1 MKSNLLCAQL
11 LLLATLTVP
20 GILIPKKAL
29 ALPAPDFKARLLPDI
44 AFQYAKLGDSQ
55 QAIAVSEQALEEAAA
70 MQPCFKANSLAK
82 IAGSYWLIGQ
92 EAEGQR
98 RVTEAIE
105 TARAQEATGCSSSA
119 TSPTES
125 LMNRAVELSDEGQFE
140 LAIALASGM
149 GDPLALSEIAADLLD
164 VGQSRRADEL
174 LKEAI
179 AQTQTIKEAL
189 GQAQTIDDAYYQ
201 TRTLSNM
208 SMNLALAGH
217 PEPAKA
223 VLEQAILSAETME
236 TDNPERASLR
246 GSALLWTARQFA
258 ELGANDRAIAI
269 LDQTLPQI
277 RNSPVASF
285 PHDQVFQFVDAA
297 LLYHGMGLKDKAV
310 ATLVEGYQVA
320 KAIAPAG
327 ARRGRADAD
336 TLGRVAVGYARMGD
350 FERAMQ
356 IVQEIQPVSERQGA
370 LGDIAIA
377 YAGAGNLEAAVKLA
391 ESNPNRNGA
400 MIGIVR
406 HYLQQKQPDQAWQ
419 FVQAQQ
425 VKGILSEVAVGY
437 LDAGQPEQALQL
449 VQTGKLEG
457 FMPDIVQ
464 GYAESG
470 QPERAMQIAQSE
482 GIAWL
487 LPSVVQRF
495 AQQGQF
501 DAALQTAQ
509 SIADPVDRAQALIA
523 IARAYAEPQ
532 AEVQGTIQRFG
543 MQLQDWLGGL
553 FGTSD
558 RERAAEVLVQALQ
571 ATQSISST
579 R

>member
-1 MKSNLLCAQL
+1 LHIDYIGMIQL
-11 LLLATLTVP
+11 QMIRLFSLATLTVL
-20 GILIPKKAL
+20 GILIPQKAF
-29 ALPAPDFKARLLPDI
+29 ALPAPDLKARLLSDI

-55 QAIAVSEQALEEAAA
+55 QAVAISQQALKAAAA

-82 IAGSYWLIGQ
+82 VAGSYLLIGQ
-92 EAEGQR
+92 ETESKRWVA
-98 RVTEAIE
+98 EAIE

-125 LMNRAVELSDEGQFE
+125 LMNRAGEFADEGQFE

-149 GDPLALSEIAADLLD
+149 GNPLALSDIAIDLLD

-179 AQTQTIKEAL
+179 AQAQKIDDAIA
-189 GQAQTIDDAYYQ
+189 QAQKIDDAYYLTQ
-201 TRTLSNM
+201 TLNVMGMKLVR
-208 SMNLALAGH
+208 AGH
-217 PEPAKA
+217 TEPAKV
-223 VLEQAILSAETME
+223 VLEQALVSAATLD
-236 TDNPERASLR
+236 TKDPKTAALQGN
-246 GSALLWTARQFA
+246 ALLWPARQFT
-258 ELGANDRAIAI
+258 ELGANDRAIAV
-269 LDQTLPQI
+269 LDQTLPKI
-277 RNSPVASF
+277 RNLPIAPF
-285 PHDQVFQFVDAA
+285 PHDKVIQFVEAA
-297 LLYHGMGLKDKAV
+297 LLYHRVGLKDKALV
-310 ATLVEGYQVA
+310 TLAEGYQVA
-320 KAIAPAG
+320 KAIAPNNA
-327 ARRGRADAD
+327 
-336 TLGRVAVGYARMGD
+336 LGRVAIGYAKIGD
-350 FERAMQ
+350 FKRAMQ
-356 IVQEIQPVSERQGA
+356 IVQEIQPASERQGA

-377 YAGAGNLEAAVKLA
+377 YAEAGNLEAAIKLA
-391 ESNPNRNGA
+391 QSNPNRNGA
-400 MIGIVR
+400 IIGIVR

-419 FVQAQQ
+419 VVQAQQ

-437 LDAGQPEQALQL
+437 LDAGQPEQALKL

-464 GYAESG
+464 GYARSG
-470 QPERAMQIAQSE
+470 QPQRAMQLAQSE

-487 LPSVVQRF
+487 LPSVVQGF

-501 DAALQTAQ
+501 DAALKTAQ

-532 AEVQGTIQRFG
+532 AEAQGTIRG
-543 MQLQDWLGGL
+543 LVMQLQDWVAGT

-558 RERAAEVLVQALQ
+558 RERASEVLAQALQ

>member
-1 MKSNLLCAQL
+1 MKSNVLCAKL
-11 LLLATLTVP
+11 LLLATLPALGMLT
-20 GILIPKKAL
+20 PKQAI
-29 ALPAPDFKARLLPDI
+29 ALPTPDVQARLLSDI

-55 QAIAVSEQALEEAAA
+55 QAVAISEQALEAIEA
-70 MQPCFKANSLAK
+70 MEPCFKANSLAK
-82 IAGSYWLIGQ
+82 VAGSYWLSGQ
-92 EAEGQR
+92 EAEGKR

-105 TARAQEATGCSSSA
+105 TARAQGATGCSSSA

-125 LMNRAVELSDEGQFE
+125 LMNRAMELSDEGQFE

-149 GDPLALSEIAADLLD
+149 GDPNALSEIAIDLLD

-189 GQAQTIDDAYYQ
+189 AQAQKIDDAYYQ
-201 TRTLSNM
+201 TQMLNVIGAK
-208 SMNLALAGH
+208 LVLAGH
-217 PEPAKA
+217 TEPAKA
-223 VLEQAILSAETME
+223 VLEQAALSAAALD
-236 TDNPERASLR
+236 TDDPEKASLQ
-246 GSALLWTARQFA
+246 GLSLLRTAQQFV
-258 ELGANDRAIAI
+258 ELGANDQTLTI
-269 LDQTLPQI
+269 LDQTLPEI
-277 RNSPVASF
+277 RNRPSSPF
-285 PHDQVFQFVDAA
+285 PVDNVIQLVDAA
-297 LLYHGMGLKDKAV
+297 LLYQGIGLNDKAM
-310 ATLVEGYQVA
+310 ATLAEAYQA
-320 KAIAPAG
+320 GKAIVPSASY
-327 ARRGRADAD
+327 GRADVDA
-336 TLGRVAVGYARMGD
+336 LGRVAVGYAKIGD

-356 IVQEIQPVSERQGA
+356 IIQEIPPVSERQGA
-370 LGDIAIA
+370 LGEIAIA
-377 YAGAGNLEAAVKLA
+377 YAAAGNLDAAIKLA

-400 MIGIVR
+400 MISIVR
-406 HYLQQKQPDQAWQ
+406 HYLDQKQPDQAWQ

-437 LDAGQPEQALQL
+437 LDAGQPAQALQL

-470 QPERAMQIAQSE
+470 QPEQAMQLAQSE
-482 GIAWL
+482 QILWL
-487 LPSVVQRF
+487 LPSVVEGF

-523 IARAYAEPQ
+523 IARAHTEPQ
-532 AEVQGTIQRFG
+532 AKAPGQRFA
-543 MQLQDWLGGL
+543 MQIQDWVVGL

-558 RERAAEVLVQALQ
+558 RERAAEVLVQALE
-571 ATQSISST
+571 ATQSISSAK
-579 R
+579 

>member
-1 MKSNLLCAQL
+1 MKSNVLCAKL
-11 LLLATLTVP
+11 LLLAALP
-20 GILIPKKAL
+20 ALGILTPKQAI
-29 ALPAPDFKARLLPDI
+29 ALPAPDLQARLLSDI

-55 QAIAVSEQALEEAAA
+55 QAFAISEQALEAAAA

-82 IAGSYWLIGQ
+82 VAGSYWLIGQ
-92 EAEGQR
+92 ETEGKRQ
-98 RVTEAIE
+98 VTEAIE
-105 TARAQEATGCSSSA
+105 TARTQEATGCSGSA

-149 GDPLALSEIAADLLD
+149 GAPLALSEIAADLLD

-189 GQAQTIDDAYYQ
+189 GQAQTTNDAYYQ
-201 TRTLSNM
+201 TQTLNM
-208 SMNLALAGH
+208 MGMNLALAGH
-217 PEPAKA
+217 PEPAKM
-223 VLEQAILSAETME
+223 VLEQAILSAETVE
-236 TDNPERASLR
+236 TDNPERASLQ
-246 GSALLWTARQFA
+246 GSALLWTARQFV
-258 ELGANDRAIAI
+258 ELGANDRAIAV
-269 LDQTLPQI
+269 LDQTLPKI
-277 RNSPVASF
+277 RNLPTAPLPLDKVI
-285 PHDQVFQFVDAA
+285 QFVDAA
-297 LLYHGMGLKDKAV
+297 LLYQQVGLNDKAV
-310 ATLVEGYQVA
+310 ATLEEAHQVG
-320 KAIAPAG
+320 KAIAPAN
-327 ARRGRADAD
+327 ALRGRADAD
-336 TLGRVAVGYARMGD
+336 ALGRVAVGHAKIGD

-356 IVQEIQPVSERQGA
+356 IVEEIQPVSERQGA

-377 YAGAGNLEAAVKLA
+377 YAAAGNLDEAVKLA

-406 HYLQQKQPDQAWQ
+406 HYLQEKQLDQAWQ
-419 FVQAQQ
+419 VVQVQQ

-437 LDAGQPEQALQL
+437 LDAGQPERALQL

-457 FMPDIVQ
+457 FMPDIMQ
-464 GYAESG
+464 GYAAAG
-470 QPERAMQIAQSE
+470 QPEQAMELAQSE
-482 GIAWL
+482 GIEWL
-487 LPSVVQRF
+487 LPSVVQGF

-509 SIADPVDRAQALIA
+509 SIVEPVDRAQALIA
-523 IARAYAEPQ
+523 IARAYTEPPAE
-532 AEVQGTIQRFG
+532 AQGIRRFVTRT
-543 MQLQDWLGGL
+543 QDRIVGL

-571 ATQSISST
+571 ATQSISSEE
-579 R
+579 